1 MKATKEALSPTR
13 IKLTVEVPFDELR
26 PSFDAAYKKVAGQ
39 VRVPG
44 FRPGKVPARI
54 IDQRVGRSHILDEA
68 LQEALPRFYSE
79 AVESEALDVLSRPEV
94 DVIEFNDGSSLV
106 FTAEVDVRPQFELPD
121 TEGLEV
127 TVDDVEVSESA
138 VEEQLDG
145 MRDRFSTLEP
155 VERPVQE
162 GDYLTID
169 LAAAVDGQQVEAA
182 ATSGMSYEVGGDNV
196 VAGMDEAIIGAAEG
210 EQRTFQTELQA
221 GEFAGRAADVTVTV
235 RSVKEKL
242 RPELDDDLA
251 TTASE
256 FDTLDELVA
265 DVRTRLERVKR
276 LEQGMQARDR
286 VLERL
291 LELTDIPLPDSVVQ
305 SEVDAREHSMGHQL
319 EQVGMDREAYLAAEG
334 KTAEEFDAEVREGSE
349 QAVKA
354 QFVLD
359 ALASREELNVSQE
372 ELTEHLIMRAQQSQ
386 MAPQEFANQVMQQGQ
401 VGMLMAEVVRGKAL
415 ATLLESATV
424 TDASGRPVDIGAL
437 AENAGEL
444 SDELDD
450 DELEAEPLDEPLDE
464 EAGGT
469 TEPATAEPTEPA
481 TAEPTEPATAEPTE
495 PATAEPTDATEPGD
509 SGPSDAEAFAAET
522 EQIAEVSG
530 GAEAGEPVGAPG
542 QEKPAAQA

>member
-1 MKATKEALSPTR
+1 
-13 IKLTVEVPFDELR
+13 
-26 PSFDAAYKKVAGQ
+26 
-39 VRVPG
+39 
-44 FRPGKVPARI
+44 
-54 IDQRVGRSHILDEA
+54 
-68 LQEALPRFYSE
+68 
-79 AVESEALDVLSRPEV
+79 
-94 DVIEFNDGSSLV
+94 
-106 FTAEVDVRPQFELPD
+106 
-121 TEGLEV
+121 
-127 TVDDVEVSESA
+127 
-138 VEEQLDG
+138 
-145 MRDRFSTLEP
+145 
-155 VERPVQE
+155 
-162 GDYLTID
+162 
-169 LAAAVDGQQVEAA
+169 
-182 ATSGMSYEVGGDNV
+182 MSYEVGGDNV
-196 VAGMDEAIIGAAEG
+196 IAGMDEAIIGAAEG

-276 LEQGMQARDR
+276 LEQGVQARDR

-469 TEPATAEPTEPA
+469 TEPATAEPTE
-481 TAEPTEPATAEPTE
+481 
-495 PATAEPTDATEPGD
+495 ATERGD